1 MTTEPKL
8 YRVTIECE
16 VWVIATSRED
26 AESINHASEWHD
38 ILSDDVRYNAGITAR
53 VVTSASS
60 NNLPWRAEGCEDAE
74 DATIAVWAVR
84 TREAVAREKH
94 EAKMA
99 AAQVALP
106 VK

>member
-16 VWVIATSRED
+16 VWVIASSRED
-26 AESINHASEWHD
+26 AENINHASEWYD
-38 ILSDDVRYNAGITAR
+38 ILNDDVRHNAGITAR

-74 DATIAVWAVR
+74 DATIAEWASR
-84 TREAVAREKH
+84 TREAVEREKH

-99 AAQVALP
+99 KAQTALP
-106 VK
+106 IE